1 MWVTAHFDGILFS
14 WKTVFHGILFSWKT
28 VFHEN
33 MVCNHVFIETEEKLT
48 LKCPQNPT
56 LLCSVVVLR
65 PR

>member
-14 WKTVFHGILFSWKT
+14 WKTVFY
-28 VFHEN
+28 EN

-48 LKCPQNPT
+48 LNCPQNPT